1 MPGRKSKSLAVL
13 LCCLVLLAAGCKKR
27 AVQAAPP
34 AVVLPPIERVSPP
47 PELLPPEPP
56 AATEPEPAKMEPAPA
71 RRAPARAPA
80 PPPPAPEPARPPT
93 PQLSP
98 RLTPAQQAEFE
109 RNTQAAISTAE
120 RNMRAADGKRLNAW
134 QMDLLEKIRGFLAQS
149 REAVRAADWIRAL
162 NLADKARTL
171 SVELMNSL

>member
-1 MPGRKSKSLAVL
+1 MPGLKSKSLAVL
-13 LCCLVLLAAGCKKR
+13 LCCLVLLAAGCRKR

-56 AATEPEPAKMEPAPA
+56 ATTEPEPAKMDPAPA
-71 RRAPARAPA
+71 RRAPAKAPA
-80 PPPPAPEPARPPT
+80 PQPAAPEPARPAT
-93 PQLSP
+93 PQLSS
-98 RLTPAQQAEFE
+98 RLSPAEQAEYA
-109 RNTQAAISTAE
+109 RHTKAAISAAE
-120 RNMRAADGKRLNAW
+120 QNMRAADGKRLNAL
-134 QMDLLEKIRGFLAQS
+134 QVDLLEKIRGFLAQS

-171 SVELMNSL
+171 SVELVNSL